1 MRFPNLVQT
10 LNSRIAPTYFLE
22 YENENYTSHSG
33 NYTF

>member
-22 YENENYTSHSG
+22 YENENYTCSKMS
-33 NYTF
+33 YSF